1 SLLAMAVGL
10 LAAILNVPPPSRAS
24 LAPTRIGGGRSTR
37 QHRKSLWE
45 LSLLAMAVGLLASLL
60 NDS

>member
-1 SLLAMAVGL
+1 MCRRHRGQALLPQESAAV
-10 LAAILNVPPPSRAS
+10 AVPDNTTNPM
-24 LAPTRIGGGRSTR
+24 
-37 QHRKSLWE
+37 WE